1 MQNHHPKILG
11 LRVSALI
18 ETLLMLSA
26 LTVIDAVFLDG
37 TRFFD
42 MNPHPFWIVVL
53 LMAAQYGT
61 GEALAAAALSTLF
74 YLVGNMPAVP
84 EGIDRYQFLYLL
96 AINPLLWFMVGW
108 GLGELRQRHIR
119 ERNRLLG
126 ELKESEQRETL
137 ISDSY
142 QTVRARKESLE
153 IQVAGQLTSSIAAYR
168 AAKAVETLDPKA
180 VMQGIER
187 LVAAVL
193 GPKKFSLYLLHDQR
207 LSATIQHGWATSD
220 SYLKEFDS
228 FHPLYQAVI
237 GQRELLVIAN
247 EAQEKI
253 LSAQGIMA
261 APIFDPATGGVVGM
275 LKVEQMDFL
284 TLSLNTVE
292 TFKALA
298 EWIGTALINAR
309 NYQTVRSE
317 AMINPERNLLSY
329 GYFKRQSDYLARLA
343 KRVGFDVTLIVI
355 SLDESE
361 RFDDAERIT
370 IARQIG
376 ESVRRTL
383 RTIDLAFDYQ
393 TDGQEYSILLP
404 ATKTAGAQIV
414 RDKISRDL
422 ERQLAGRNVRFTTIV
437 KALYEVA

>member
-1 MQNHHPKILG
+1 MQNHHPKIFG

-18 ETLLMLSA
+18 ETVLILVI
-26 LTVIDAVFLDG
+26 LTAIDAVFFDG
-37 TRFFD
+37 TRFFN

-53 LMAAQYGT
+53 LIAVQYGT
-61 GEALAAAALSTLF
+61 GEALVAAAASTLF
-74 YLVGNMPAVP
+74 YLVGNMPTVP
-84 EGIDRYQFLYLL
+84 QGIDRYQFLYLL
-96 AINPLLWFMVGW
+96 AINPILWFVVGW
-108 GLGELRQRHIR
+108 TLGELRQRHIR
-119 ERNRLLG
+119 ERDRLMGAL
-126 ELKESEQRETL
+126 EESEQRETL

-193 GPKKFSLYLLHDQR
+193 GPRKFSLYLLHEGR
-207 LSATIQHGWATSD
+207 LSATIQHGWATGD

-237 GQRELLVIAN
+237 GQRELLIIAN
-247 EAQEKI
+247 EEQEKT
-253 LSAQGIMA
+253 LGGQGMMA

-275 LKVEQMDFL
+275 LKVEEMDFL
-284 TLSLNTVE
+284 TLSLNTIE

-309 NYQTVRSE
+309 NYQTVRAE
-317 AMINPERNLLSY
+317 AMVNPERNLLSY
-329 GYFKRQSDYLARLA
+329 GYFKRQSDYLAKLA
-343 KRVGFDVTLIVI
+343 KRVGFDVALIVI
-355 SLDESE
+355 SLEESE
-361 RFDDAERIT
+361 RFDEAERIT

-376 ESVRRTL
+376 EAVRRSL

-404 ATKTAGAQIV
+404 ATKAAGAQVV
-414 RDKISRDL
+414 RDKIARDL

-437 KALYEVA
+437 QALHEVA